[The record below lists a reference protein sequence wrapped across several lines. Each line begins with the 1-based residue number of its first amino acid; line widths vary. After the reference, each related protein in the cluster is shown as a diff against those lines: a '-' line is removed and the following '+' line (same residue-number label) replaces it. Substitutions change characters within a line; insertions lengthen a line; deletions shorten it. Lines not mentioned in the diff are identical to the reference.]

1 MGRLVRVQWV
11 PQPLEQVFPFF
22 AEPRNLAVI
31 TPPWLGFRVVSAG
44 ELSMRV
50 GLRIE
55 YRVSPLGFPQ
65 RWVSEISRWDPPH
78 GFVDE
83 QRVGPY
89 RRWFHLHRFVARDGG
104 TEVVDEIEYEAPL
117 GPLARLIEP
126 ALVAPRLRKIFDY
139 RARVIGERFGV
150 AA

>member
-11 PQPLEQVFPFF
+11 PRPVDEVFPFF

-31 TPPWLGFRVVSAG
+31 TPPWLGFRVVSDG
-44 ELSMRV
+44 DLSMRT

-78 GFVDE
+78 AFVDE

-89 RRWFHLHRFVARDGG
+89 RRWHPLHRFEPRDGG
-104 TEVVDEIEYEAPL
+104 TELVDEIDYEVPMGPL
-117 GPLARLIEP
+117 GRLIEP
-126 ALVAPRLRKIFDY
+126 VLVAPRLRRIFDY
-139 RARVIGERFGV
+139 RARVIGDRFGV
-150 AA
+150 AR